1 MKWITCPGCD
11 RLRLVHPSAR
21 ACSGA
26 CRTRL
31 WRRRRRGA
39 INRRLEACAWCD
51 APLLYLP
58 QDRLPAVRRYCDS
71 RCARRAWLAARA
83 RQKMTRSKALE
94 VAIGRLRRSRQPTV
108 LAAALVLA
116 DLVEDMRQV
125 GAASASD
132 GAEVI
137 SPAA

>member
-1 MKWITCPGCD
+1 
-11 RLRLVHPSAR
+11 
-21 ACSGA
+21 
-26 CRTRL
+26 
-31 WRRRRRGA
+31 
-39 INRRLEACAWCD
+39 
-51 APLLYLP
+51 
-58 QDRLPAVRRYCDS
+58 
-71 RCARRAWLAARA
+71 
-83 RQKMTRSKALE
+83 MTRSKALE